1 MSTTNLKDIILGD
14 LAAAVTPDSTP
25 VVLPAGVHTMKILGF
40 TEEPTYS
47 YVTVEVD
54 RRKFNFFYN
63 FLIRDTNNLNAEV
76 INWFKE
82 LATVT
87 TTEKTTLLEIANS
100 AIGSSYEIEVY
111 NYVSKSGK
119 NAGTTQHA
127 IKFSTLPVLAVNTVE
142 IEELEL
148 PI

>member
-40 TEEPTYS
+40 VEEPTYS

-82 LATVT
+82 LATIT

-119 NAGTTQHA
+119 NEGNTQHA
-127 IKFSTLPVLAVNTVE
+127 IKFSTLPKLTVNTVE